1 MVSSV
6 LSARVTRRDRPSAPF
21 LSPEGGRT
29 VLWLDGE
36 HDISTRFA
44 VSDSLEAAFSA
55 NDADVIVDLSGVTF
69 VGAATIDE
77 FVRGRNTLRGQCRNL
92 TLRSPSRTAR
102 RLLDVM
108 GLTNLVEPNESFPE
122 LMEVDQ
128 EGGGVVAQHAVVVEN
143 AVG

>member
-6 LSARVTRRDRPSAPF
+6 LSSAVTNRDHPTAPF

-44 VSDSLEAAFSA
+44 VSDSLESAFSA

-69 VGAATIDE
+69 IGAATIDE
-77 FVRGRNTLRGQCRNL
+77 FVRGRNILRAQSRTL
-92 TLRSPSRTAR
+92 TLRSPSRSAQ

-108 GLTNLVEPNESFPE
+108 GLTHLIEADE
-122 LMEVDQ
+122 
-128 EGGGVVAQHAVVVEN
+128 
-143 AVG
+143 

>member
-6 LSARVTRRDRPSAPF
+6 LSSAVTSRDRPTAPF

-44 VSDSLEAAFSA
+44 VSDSLETAFSA
-55 NDADVIVDLSGVTF
+55 NDADVIVELSQVTF
-69 VGAATIDE
+69 IGAATIDE
-77 FVRGRNTLRGQCRNL
+77 FVRGRNILRGQSRTL
-92 TLRSPSRTAR
+92 TLRSPSRTAQ

-108 GLTNLVEPNESFPE
+108 GLTNLIEPNE
-122 LMEVDQ
+122 
-128 EGGGVVAQHAVVVEN
+128 
-143 AVG
+143 